1 MSKGSTKGEGNMAQ
15 HVKILGILH
24 IIYGALGVFVGLIA
38 LVVMGGIASV
48 VGVSDH
54 SPDSAL
60 AIPILGGI
68 GALVF
73 IILLAISLPGIIVGF
88 GLLHF
93 KPWARLLTLVLSAF
107 ELFSIPFGTAL
118 GIYGFWVLLK
128 PETEQLF
135 NQPPLP
141 MAPRV

>member
-1 MSKGSTKGEGNMAQ
+1 MAQ

-24 IIYGALGVFVGLIA
+24 IIYGSLGVCVGLFVFLI
-38 LVVMGGIASV
+38 LGGIAGF
-48 VGVSDH
+48 VGATDH
-54 SPDSAL
+54 SPDSAM

-68 GALVF
+68 GGLVF
-73 IILLAISLPGIIVGF
+73 LILLCISLPGIIVGY

-93 KPWARLLTLVLSAF
+93 KPWARLLALIMSAL
-107 ELFSIPFGTAL
+107 ELFSIPLGTAL